1 MKILSPH
8 KLILGHV
15 NINLIRNKLDSFI
28 YMLDKNIDNFL
39 ISETRLDDSLP
50 SAQFKIEGFT
60 TPYRYVRK
68 DKGGGLL
75 FYIRQDIPLRL
86 LQSKSHCNIYDIN
99 CLKSLIKEPI
109 CFKNP
114 EKPTCIGF
122 IFTNRPNLFQ
132 YRSDF
137 ETGLSNFHLLTVTEF
152 KMGFQKLKPKII
164 VYRDYKNFDNAKFR
178 YDIVTATSNV
188 YSFAMYKNTIF
199 NVYNRHIPI
208 KKKYIRANG
217 APFTS
222 KELH

>member
-1 MKILSPH
+1 
-8 KLILGHV
+8 
-15 NINLIRNKLDSFI
+15 
-28 YMLDKNIDNFL
+28 MLDKNIDNFL

-132 YRSDF
+132 YRSDL

-199 NVYNRHIPI
+199 NVFNRHIPI